1 MSDQVLEQLKHIVE
15 NDLDLNLSNVTLEET
30 TPLFEGGL
38 SLDSVILVELISF
51 IEKRFNIELHDDLLN
66 MDTFRDLQS
75 ISRVVREQHA
85 VQRVEERAQA

>member
-1 MSDQVLEQLKHIVE
+1 MPDQVLEQLKHIVE
-15 NDLDLNLSNVTLEET
+15 NDLDLNLSNVTLDET

-75 ISRVVREQHA
+75 IARVVREQLA
-85 VQRVEERAQA
+85 EQRVEERAQA

>member
-75 ISRVVREQHA
+75 ISRVVREQLA